1 MDLST
6 KGLPRMRLDLRRL
19 LVAALCG
26 AAVIGAGC
34 GSDRDRDSGAA
45 SAGGGDGK
53 ITLGVS
59 PFQDTLLPLV
69 AERKGFFKDAGIDVQ
84 LKTLGWEAIMPAV
97 ASGSVDVAIN
107 NTTGVISVA
116 NREPGV
122 IYWYGWNPFTEG
134 AALIGKKGSALK
146 TVEQLQGQGLDEKT
160 AVRQA
165 LQQLKGKTIVTTL
178 SSDMGKAVNSALES
192 VGMTRDDVKIVDLN
206 PDQGLAA
213 FLSGKTG
220 DAYLGG
226 VPQRTKA
233 VKEGFP
239 IIASGPQLAPPP
251 INGFVTKKQFA
262 QANDEDLLK
271 LLDAMF
277 RTIQHCNKNT
287 DECADII
294 VGELNKTTG
303 GGLTNADFKAFWQ
316 KIENYAA
323 NPQEVQKAILDP
335 SGYAYWKKTWD
346 GDNAYLVQQEKAIK
360 APVDAREHFW
370 GEKVQEA
377 YIKRFGENGAGA

>member
-1 MDLST
+1 MQSL
-6 KGLPRMRLDLRRL
+6 LRRL
-19 LVAALCG
+19 GLVSLCVAALIPAACG
-26 AAVIGAGC
+26 GEQRERESA
-34 GSDRDRDSGAA
+34 
-45 SAGGGDGK
+45 AGGANAENAGGK
-53 ITLGVS
+53 ITLGIS

-69 AERKGFFKDAGIDVQ
+69 AERKGWFEEANLDVE

-97 ASGSVDVAIN
+97 ASGAVDVAIN

-116 NREPGV
+116 NREPNV

-134 AALIGKKGSALK
+134 AALIGSKDGDLK
-146 TVEQLQGQGLDEKT
+146 TVEQLQKQGLSEKE
-160 AVRQA
+160 AVDQA
-165 LQQLKGKTIVTTL
+165 LKQLRGKTIVTTL

-192 VGMTRDDVKIVDLN
+192 VGMSRKDVKLVDLN

-213 FLSGKTG
+213 FLAGRTG

-251 INGFVTKKQFA
+251 INGFVTTKSFA
-262 QANDEDLLK
+262 EANEEQMLTLMNV
-271 LLDAMF
+271 MF
-277 RTIQHCNKNT
+277 KTIQHCNQNT
-287 DECADII
+287 DDCADII

-323 NPQEVQKAILDP
+323 NPQEVQEAILDP

-346 GDNAYLVQQEKAIK
+346 GDNEYLVEQEKTIPS
-360 APVDAREHFW
+360 PVSAEEHFW
-370 GEKVQEA
+370 GERVQKA
-377 YIKRFGENGAGA
+377 YKERYGTDGSGT

>member
-1 MDLST
+1 
-6 KGLPRMRLDLRRL
+6 MRSPLRRL
-19 LVAALCG
+19 GLLSLCVAALVPAACG
-26 AAVIGAGC
+26 GSEERKSGAGATNA
-34 GSDRDRDSGAA
+34 GN
-45 SAGGGDGK
+45 AGGT
-53 ITLGVS
+53 ITLGIS

-69 AERKGFFKDAGIDVQ
+69 AERKGWFREANLDVKI
-84 LKTLGWEAIMPAV
+84 KTLGWEAIMPAV
-97 ASGSVDVAIN
+97 ASGAVDVAIN

-116 NREPGV
+116 NREPEV

-134 AALIGKKGSALK
+134 AALIGSKDGSLK
-146 TVEQLQGQGLDEKT
+146 TVEQFQKDGLSADE
-160 AVRQA
+160 AVRKG
-165 LQQLKGKTIVTTL
+165 LEQLRGKTIVTTL

-213 FLSGKTG
+213 FLSGRTG

-239 IIASGPQLAPPP
+239 VIASGPQLAPPP
-251 INGFVTKKQFA
+251 INGFVTTKSFA
-262 QANDEDLLK
+262 QANQEQMLSLMNV
-271 LLDAMF
+271 MF
-277 RTIQHCNKNT
+277 KTIQYCNDKT
-287 DECADII
+287 EDCASII

-303 GGLTNADFKAFWQ
+303 GGLTNADFTAFWQ

-346 GDNAYLVQQEKAIK
+346 GDNDYLVKQEKTIPS
-360 APVDAREHFW
+360 PVGADDHFW
-370 GEKVQEA
+370 GERIQKA
-377 YIKRFGENGAGA
+377 YLKRYGADGSGT